1 MTWVFYIKNTNNFIF
16 EVSRMADEKEQ
27 KMLSIAKKWD
37 EYLFKLSEEE
47 RKAVF
52 RDRDKYWSEF
62 QKFEKIFFEE
72 HINK

>member
-1 MTWVFYIKNTNNFIF
+1 
-16 EVSRMADEKEQ
+16 MADEKEQ